1 MPVIGYAMVTNPKRN
16 EPFLARLRKG
26 LAEYGFVE
34 GQNFRFE
41 FREAN
46 GQFDLL
52 PILSREL
59 ADQKVSVI
67 IADTTVKLEAAKA
80 ATQSIPIVFRLGS
93 TRSRTASSR
102 V

>member
-67 IADTTVKLEAAKA
+67 LADTTVKLEAAKA